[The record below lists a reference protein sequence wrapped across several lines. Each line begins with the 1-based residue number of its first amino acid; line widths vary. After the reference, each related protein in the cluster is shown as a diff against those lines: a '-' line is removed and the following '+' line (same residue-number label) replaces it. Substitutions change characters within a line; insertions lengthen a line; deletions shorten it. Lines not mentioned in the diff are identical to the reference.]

1 MKGFQR
7 TDPLFSLCGLNCG
20 LCSMH
25 LGGHCGGCGCGSQT
39 CQIAR
44 CGMEH
49 GSPAYCFLCEA
60 YPCAKYEGI
69 DAYDSFITHQNQRSD
84 MAKAK
89 SIGMAAYDAE
99 QVEKGR
105 LLNTLLSRY
114 NAGREKTLY
123 CLAVNLL
130 EADDIKGILAD
141 VEADPRFHALTRKEQ
156 AARMVGALRALAEK
170 KNIALKL
177 RRK

>member
-1 MKGFQR
+1 
-7 TDPLFSLCGLNCG
+7 
-20 LCSMH
+20 
-25 LGGHCGGCGCGSQT
+25 
-39 CQIAR
+39 
-44 CGMEH
+44 
-49 GSPAYCFLCEA
+49 
-60 YPCAKYEGI
+60 
-69 DAYDSFITHQNQRSD
+69 